1 MSEEVLDSR
10 RDSGIPPRAG
20 YTRVSAQALT
30 GTARAVAA
38 GIFGVDP
45 GLVRAFLRDDSGY
58 LALTIHL
65 PLPLT
70 DLAGGPEATVLDR
83 VRAWR
88 GSIGEQ
94 FSALTGSLVS
104 RVDVRVTGIV
114 DPAVGRRR

>member
-45 GLVRAFLRDDSGY
+45 RLVRAFLRDDSGY

-70 DLAGGPEATVLDR
+70 DPSATVLDR

-114 DPAVGRRR
+114 DPAVERRR